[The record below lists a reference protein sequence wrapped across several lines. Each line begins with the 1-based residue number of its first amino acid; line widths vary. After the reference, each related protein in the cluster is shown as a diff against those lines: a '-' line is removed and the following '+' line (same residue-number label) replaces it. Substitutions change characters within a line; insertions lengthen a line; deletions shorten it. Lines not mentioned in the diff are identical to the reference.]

1 MEKKDI
7 NSKIEKTLES
17 LDGIQRASP
26 GPFFFTRLDV
36 RMNRQGYQFGN
47 HLRTFWDNI
56 GSFLT
61 KPVVAL
67 GGVLVV
73 IAMNLTVIYS
83 NNNNQ
88 SDQVEAQNDYVAND
102 EYVQLT
108 NNIFEIEN
116 IKP

>member
-1 MEKKDI
+1 MDKNAI
-7 NSKIEKTLES
+7 NHKIKKTLES

-26 GPFFFTRLDV
+26 GPFFFTRLQV
-36 RMNRQGYQFGN
+36 RLNRQT
-47 HLRTFWDNI
+47 RSFWEEV

-67 GGVLVV
+67 GAVLVIV
-73 IAMNLTVIYS
+73 IMNVTVIYS
-83 NNNNQ
+83 NNDTVT
-88 SDQVEAQNDYVAND
+88 DQFQTEYAATD

-108 NNIFEIEN
+108 NSVYEIEN

>member
-1 MEKKDI
+1 MDKIEL
-7 NSKIEKTLES
+7 NNQIEKTLES

-36 RMNRQGYQFGN
+36 RMNRQGYQFGSQV
-47 HLRTFWDNI
+47 RTFWDTI

-67 GGVLVV
+67 GGVLVIV
-73 IAMNLTVIYS
+73 AMNLTVIYS
-83 NNNNQ
+83 NNDTQ
-88 SDQVEAQNDYVAND
+88 PDQVEAQNDYVAND

-108 NNIFEIEN
+108 NNIYEIEN